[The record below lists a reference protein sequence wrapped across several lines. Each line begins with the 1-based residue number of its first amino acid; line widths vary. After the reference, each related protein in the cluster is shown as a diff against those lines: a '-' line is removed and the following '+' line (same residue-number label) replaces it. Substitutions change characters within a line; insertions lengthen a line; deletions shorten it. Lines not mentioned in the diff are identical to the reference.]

1 MHETLEKFLIK
12 WMKTISTTF
21 KNNKFSEYDMKPAR
35 PSNEKDVKPARKS
48 NRKTKKSKKRDT
60 DKDNKPDTNKDIKPD
75 TDKDIKPNK
84 KILLKIIQNNIR
96 ILNRINTYL
105 SKSLK
110 MLIQIKIKNCL
121 IGYAVQIN
129 ATLIH
134 FLKFQCLV
142 SML

>member
-1 MHETLEKFLIK
+1 
-12 WMKTISTTF
+12 MKTISTTF

-110 MLIQIKIKNCL
+110 MLI
-121 IGYAVQIN
+121 
-129 ATLIH
+129 
-134 FLKFQCLV
+134 
-142 SML
+142 